1 MSHENSTTNEK
12 DEPELELAFEYLV
25 AKNKL
30 QWITIG
36 SEQAILMSLC
46 LQDMVDELVMK
57 KKGARIKRVSGEF

>member
-1 MSHENSTTNEK
+1 M
-12 DEPELELAFEYLV
+12 
-25 AKNKL
+25 L

-57 KKGARIKRVSGEF
+57 KKGARIKRVSEGILREYEGICYSGLPLAVTRPS